1 MDLNDPAWTQ
11 SRLCSLASKTA
22 KTISKYI
29 TILQLDKQLIRFIL
43 RTSYTTHHRR
53 APVPGSKTR
62 LKLHSKAR
70 NELRILRYA
79 VLFTFFSLLNEI
91 KIIILCETVIYSAK
105 IIHQTMSRHVSLIR
119 LAKSYF
125 TAIHQRDRRYM
136 SRQRLKSVKH
146 CTLVE

>member
-11 SRLCSLASKTA
+11 SRLCSLVSKTA

-62 LKLHSKAR
+62 LKPHSKAR

-119 LAKSYF
+119 LAKATLRRF
-125 TAIHQRDRRYM
+125 TKETDGI
-136 SRQRLKSVKH
+136 
-146 CTLVE
+146 